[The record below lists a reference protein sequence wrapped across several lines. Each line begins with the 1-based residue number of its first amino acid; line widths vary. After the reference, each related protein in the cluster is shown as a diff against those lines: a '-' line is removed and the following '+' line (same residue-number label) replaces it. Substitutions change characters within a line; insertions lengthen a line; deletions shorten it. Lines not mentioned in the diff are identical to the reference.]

1 MSSEEKKLNYA
12 TLRTK
17 LAAVRTL
24 LLFIV
29 SIKAFILLSATK
41 HIGIGIF
48 AAVILVL
55 ICGYHYYFI
64 ISKLNNGD
72 FVHQSAMIDYY
83 PLALIPILFMLTY
96 LNLKFKLKLN

>member
-1 MSSEEKKLNYA
+1 MSAEEKKLNYA
-12 TLRTK
+12 VLRTK

-41 HIGIGIF
+41 HIGIGVI

-55 ICGYHYYFI
+55 ICGYHYYYI
-64 ISKLNNGD
+64 IITSTTTESTITTPSMSRLL
-72 FVHQSAMIDYY
+72 S
-83 PLALIPILFMLTY
+83 
-96 LNLKFKLKLN
+96 

>member
-1 MSSEEKKLNYA
+1 MSTEEKKLNYA
-12 TLRTK
+12 VLRTK

-41 HIGIGIF
+41 HIGIGVI
-48 AAVILVL
+48 AAAILVL
-55 ICGYHYYFI
+55 ICGYHYYYI
-64 ISKLNNGD
+64 ITKLNKND

-83 PLALIPILFMLTY
+83 PLALIPILFILTY
-96 LNLKFKLKLN
+96 LNLKYKLNMD